1 MINYQLCYLIAHM
14 NKPTR
19 TPLSDW
25 QLADAERL
33 RAVYRK
39 RVAESKDKP
48 GARPLNQAE
57 VGERCGWNSP
67 QSAFSQYANG
77 KVALNLDAL
86 IRLSKAL
93 DFEPADVSPTL
104 ADGIA
109 RASEDHLDV
118 ASKSGHASANTP
130 MPTDGEPHIDLDS
143 SYSFIP
149 QYTAMAAAGAGHDNP
164 HVEIRSTLAFKKE
177 WLATKGLQPRNLRVI
192 YADGESMWPTINNQD
207 VLLVDSSQVEPVEN
221 GVFVIESGIDGT
233 VVKRLVRAP
242 LQQWILRSDNTDKAA
257 YPDRFYLRSES
268 NEHQIVGRVIWR
280 GGDL

>member
-1 MINYQLCYLIAHM
+1 MT
-14 NKPTR
+14 KPNR

-39 RVAESKDKP
+39 RLAESKAQP

-104 ADGIA
+104 ANGIA
-109 RASEDHLDV
+109 RASENHLEV
-118 ASKSGHASANTP
+118 VSGSGHGSANTP

-192 YADGESMWPTINNQD
+192 YADGESMWPTINDQD
-207 VLLVDSSQVEPVEN
+207 VLLVDSSQVEPIDN

-257 YPDRFYLRSES
+257 HPDRFYLSSES

>member
-1 MINYQLCYLIAHM
+1 MLKYQLCYLIEHM

-19 TPLSDW
+19 TPLTDW

-39 RVAESKDKP
+39 RVAESKSHPD
-48 GARPLNQAE
+48 ARPLNQTE

-109 RASEDHLDV
+109 RASDESLE
-118 ASKSGHASANTP
+118 AGFQSGIGAADTP
-130 MPTDGEPHIDLDS
+130 MPTDGEPDISLDG

-149 QYTAMAAAGAGHDNP
+149 QYTARAAAGAGYDNP

-177 WLATKGLQPRNLRVI
+177 WLSSKGLQPKNLRVI
-192 YADGESMWPTINNQD
+192 CADGESMWPTISDQD
-207 VLLVDSSQVEPVEN
+207 VLLVDSSQIEPVDN
-221 GVFVIESGIDGT
+221 GVFVIESIADGT
-233 VVKRLVRAP
+233 LVKRLLRDP
-242 LQQWILRSDNTDKAA
+242 LQEWILRSDNVDKEA
-257 YPDRFYLRSES
+257 YPDRFILKGES
-268 NEHQIVGRVIWR
+268 NEHQIIGRVVWR

>member
-1 MINYQLCYLIAHM
+1 MK
-14 NKPTR
+14 KPTR
-19 TPLSDW
+19 TPLADW
-25 QLADAERL
+25 QEADAERL
-33 RAVYRK
+33 RALYK
-39 RVAESKDKP
+39 RRVQESK
-48 GARPLNQAE
+48 ARGDVPTLNQAE

-86 IRLSKAL
+86 VKLAAAL
-93 DFEPADVSPTL
+93 DFRLEEVSPTL
-104 ADGIA
+104 ASGIV
-109 RASEDHLDV
+109 RAVDDAPSNLRTADSVV
-118 ASKSGHASANTP
+118 ASTP
-130 MPTDGEPHIDLDS
+130 LPAGSEKETDLDS